1 LKKFAEVNSGG
12 LHSLRVTHLHPFF
25 VSHKRVDSDFARI
38 VSGIYLDVEV
48 EANRLADRSSSIK
61 FRQNIIEVLPFCRG
75 VSPKCRRITRHVT
88 NVGYSVF

>member
-25 VSHKRVDSDFARI
+25 VSHKGTESDFAHI

-48 EANRLADRSSSIK
+48 
-61 FRQNIIEVLPFCRG
+61 G
-75 VSPKCRRITRHVT
+75 
-88 NVGYSVF
+88 